1 MELCQNNTLKEF
13 IRTRVRITEFEAKCY
28 LWQIVDGVEYLHG
41 CSVVHRDIKLGNLFL
56 NFRMEVKI
64 GDFGLS
70 RQLKQPK

>member
-13 IRTRVRITEFEAKCY
+13 LKTRVRITEFEAKCY
-28 LWQIVDGVEYLHG
+28 MHQIIAGLEYLHG
-41 CSVVHRDIKLGNLFL
+41 LNIIHRDIKLGNLFL

-70 RQLKQPK
+70 KQLKNAK